1 LSHTFG
7 TIASGRSLLEL
18 AAMSEALSLIEVCGL
33 TKSYGPRPAIQD
45 VTFHVERGEILG
57 FLGPN
62 GAGKSTTMRILAG
75 CLAPS
80 GGAARVAGYD
90 VFEQSL
96 EARRS
101 LGYLPEQV
109 PLYPEMRVEEYLTF
123 AASLRMTDTDALWQR
138 LEGVLA
144 RCGLT
149 HVRHTLIGSLSRGY
163 RQRVG
168 LAQAILPNP
177 PVLILDE
184 PTVGLDPRQIIEV
197 RELIRDLAGDH
208 TVLLS
213 THILPE
219 VSALCSRV
227 VIIDHGHVVAEDTP
241 ENLTRGV
248 RGGERLMLDIE
259 GPPEAVT
266 ERLRSVP
273 GIASVQPAD
282 GTERQG
288 ADGSRGPG
296 SVEDESAVTGVAPL
310 PAPTRYLLHT
320 EPGDEAFAC
329 GIRRAVAGAVVSGG
343 FGLLELRAE
352 RMSLE
357 DIFVRLITTE
367 AA

>member
-1 LSHTFG
+1 MS
-7 TIASGRSLLEL
+7 SEL
-18 AAMSEALSLIEVCGL
+18 AMIEVRNL
-33 TKSYGPRPAIQD
+33 TKRYGDVVAIRDISFTATTDQ
-45 VTFHVERGEILG
+45 ILG

-75 CLAPS
+75 CLAPTA
-80 GGAARVAGYD
+80 GTARIAGYD
-90 VFEQSL
+90 IFEESL

-123 AASLRMTDTDALWQR
+123 AASLRMSNPQALSKR
-138 LEGVLA
+138 LGEVVA

-149 HVRHTLIGSLSRGY
+149 EVRRTLIGSLSRGY

-168 LAQAILPNP
+168 LAQAMLPNP

-197 RELIRDLAGDH
+197 RELIRELSGDH

-219 VSALCSRV
+219 VSMLCSRV
-227 VIIDHGHVVAEDTP
+227 VIIDHGRIVAEDTP
-241 ENLTRGV
+241 DNLTRPV
-248 RGGERLMLDIE
+248 RGGERLILDVE
-259 GPPEAVT
+259 GLPDAVAECLRGVSGVASVEAVGRGAECVFRSAYPTESRAGPPLSDTHYETRNTTAV
-266 ERLRSVP
+266 
-273 GIASVQPAD
+273 A
-282 GTERQG
+282 
-288 ADGSRGPG
+288 
-296 SVEDESAVTGVAPL
+296 
-310 PAPTRYLLHT
+310 RYVLQT
-320 EPGDEAFAC
+320 TSGDEAFAR
-329 GIRRAVAGAVVSGG
+329 GVRRAIAGTLVSAG

-352 RMSLE
+352 RLTLE
-357 DIFVRLITTE
+357 DIFVRLVTTE

>member
-1 LSHTFG
+1 
-7 TIASGRSLLEL
+7 
-18 AAMSEALSLIEVCGL
+18 MIEVCGL
-33 TKSYGPRPAIQD
+33 SKNYGSRPAIQD

-75 CLAPS
+75 VLAPS
-80 GGAARVAGYD
+80 AGTARIAGHD
-90 VFEQSL
+90 IFEDSL

-123 AASLRMTDTDALWQR
+123 AASLRMASTLR
-138 LEGVLA
+138 LSTRLNEVLA

-149 HVRHTLIGSLSRGY
+149 EVRRTLIGSLSRGY

-168 LAQAILPNP
+168 LAQAMLPNP

-197 RELIRDLAGDH
+197 RELIRELSGDH
-208 TVLLS
+208 TVILS

-219 VSALCSRV
+219 VGMLCDRV
-227 VIIDHGHVVAEDTP
+227 VIIDHGHIVAEDTP
-241 ENLTRGV
+241 DNLTRPV
-248 RGGERLMLDIE
+248 RGGERLVLDVE
-259 GPPEAVT
+259 GPGDMVA
-266 ERLRSVP
+266 ERLQAVP
-273 GIASVQPAD
+273 GIASVEAVGCQLSAVSEDSPILARSPVSPRAERTLTAD
-282 GTERQG
+282 GRQ
-288 ADGSRGPG
+288 
-296 SVEDESAVTGVAPL
+296 
-310 PAPTRYLLHT
+310 PTAITRLILQT
-320 EPGDEAFAC
+320 APGDETFAR
-329 GIRRAVAGAVVSGG
+329 GVRRAVAGAVVDGG

-352 RMSLE
+352 RLTLE

-367 AA
+367 GA

>member
-1 LSHTFG
+1 
-7 TIASGRSLLEL
+7 
-18 AAMSEALSLIEVCGL
+18 LIEVDGL
-33 TKSYGPRPAIQD
+33 TKSYGPRPAIQNIS
-45 VTFHVERGEILG
+45 FHAAAGEILG

-75 CLAPS
+75 CLAPT
-80 GGAARVAGYD
+80 GGTARIAGYD
-90 VFEQSL
+90 IFEESL

-123 AASLRMTDTDALWQR
+123 AASLRMSNPQALSKR
-138 LEGVLA
+138 LGEVVA

-149 HVRHTLIGSLSRGY
+149 EVRRTLIGSLSRGY

-168 LAQAILPNP
+168 LAQAMLPNP

-197 RELIRDLAGDH
+197 RELIRELSGDH

-219 VSALCSRV
+219 VSMLCSRV
-227 VIIDHGHVVAEDTP
+227 VIIDHGRIVAEDTP
-241 ENLTRGV
+241 DNLTRPV
-248 RGGERLMLDIE
+248 RGGERLILDIE
-259 GPPEAVT
+259 GPPDTVAQCLRALPGVAALEAVGHGA
-266 ERLRSVP
+266 ESVFRSA
-273 GIASVQPAD
+273 ASTKAD
-282 GTERQG
+282 LPLTPSNTHYEIRNTT
-288 ADGSRGPG
+288 
-296 SVEDESAVTGVAPL
+296 AVA
-310 PAPTRYLLHT
+310 RYILQT
-320 EPGDEAFAC
+320 SSGDEAFAR
-329 GIRRAVAGAVVSGG
+329 GVRRAIAGALVAGG

-352 RMSLE
+352 RLTLE
-357 DIFVRLITTE
+357 DIFVRLVTTE

>member
-1 LSHTFG
+1 
-7 TIASGRSLLEL
+7 
-18 AAMSEALSLIEVCGL
+18 MIEVCGL
-33 TKSYGPRPAIQD
+33 SKNYGARPAIQD
-45 VTFHVERGEILG
+45 VSFHVEQGEILG

-75 CLAPS
+75 VLAPS
-80 GGAARVAGYD
+80 AGTARIAGHD
-90 VFEQSL
+90 IFEESL

-123 AASLRMTDTDALWQR
+123 AASLRMPSTAGLAKR
-138 LEGVLA
+138 LGEVVA

-149 HVRHTLIGSLSRGY
+149 EVRRTLIGSLSRGY

-168 LAQAILPNP
+168 LAQAMLPNP

-197 RELIRDLAGDH
+197 RELIRELSGDH

-219 VSALCSRV
+219 VGMLCDRV
-227 VIIDHGHVVAEDTP
+227 VIIDHGHIVAEDTP
-241 ENLTRGV
+241 DNLTRPV
-248 RGGERLMLDIE
+248 RGGERLVLDVE
-259 GPPEAVT
+259 GPADAIA
-266 ERLRSVP
+266 ERLRAVP
-273 GIASVQPAD
+273 GVASVEIAEGLSSSD
-282 GTERQG
+282 
-288 ADGSRGPG
+288 SRLS
-296 SVEDESAVTGVAPL
+296 SVASRLILQTA
-310 PAPTRYLLHT
+310 
-320 EPGDEAFAC
+320 PGDEAFAR
-329 GIRRAVAGAVVSGG
+329 GVRRAVADAVVDGG

-352 RMSLE
+352 RLTLE

-367 AA
+367 GA

>member
-1 LSHTFG
+1 VAPLVRDEETH
-7 TIASGRSLLEL
+7 A
-18 AAMSEALSLIEVCGL
+18 LIEVDGL
-33 TKSYGPRPAIQD
+33 TKSYGPRPAIQNIS
-45 VTFHVERGEILG
+45 FHAAAGEILG

-75 CLAPS
+75 CLAPTA
-80 GGAARVAGYD
+80 GTARIAGYD
-90 VFEQSL
+90 IFEESL

-123 AASLRMTDTDALWQR
+123 AASLRMSHPQALSKR
-138 LEGVLA
+138 LGEVVA

-149 HVRHTLIGSLSRGY
+149 DVRRTLIGSLSRGY

-168 LAQAILPNP
+168 LAQAMLPNP

-197 RELIRDLAGDH
+197 RELIRELSGDH

-219 VSALCSRV
+219 VSMLCSRV
-227 VIIDHGHVVAEDTP
+227 VIIDHGRIVAEDTP
-241 ENLTRGV
+241 DNLTRPV
-248 RGGERLMLDIE
+248 RGGERLILDIE
-259 GPPEAVT
+259 GPPDTVAQC
-266 ERLRSVP
+266 LRALP
-273 GIASVQPAD
+273 
-282 GTERQG
+282 
-288 ADGSRGPG
+288 
-296 SVEDESAVTGVAPL
+296 GVAAVEVANESR
-310 PAPTRYLLHT
+310 PATGDGPIPRTPSPAAHCRYVLQT
-320 EPGDEAFAC
+320 TSGDEKFAR
-329 GIRRAVAGAVVSGG
+329 GVRRAIAGVLVAAG

-352 RMSLE
+352 RLTLE
-357 DIFVRLITTE
+357 DIFVRLVTTE